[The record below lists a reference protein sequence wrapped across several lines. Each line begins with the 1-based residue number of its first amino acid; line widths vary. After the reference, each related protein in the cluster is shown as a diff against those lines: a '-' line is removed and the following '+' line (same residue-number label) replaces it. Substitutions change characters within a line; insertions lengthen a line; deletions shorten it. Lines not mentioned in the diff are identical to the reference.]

1 MGAGGRGCRGEG
13 EDVADDS
20 DDGNDDDGEDEE
32 EERRGRGRRKRWW
45 SRRGI
50 WDWHGTVYATRYSP
64 AHLRTPEAR
73 LVNILEKETHR
84 LPIYY
89 VNKMLCPFFIAFV
102 AGQDS
107 PICPP
112 SLPPRSSPTVLTTSR
127 PTTEGSHL
135 CSVFSVFFDI
145 AGLGPELPPNS
156 LHAKRT
162 AKLRLNGYHS
172 PLHFKQKRR
181 RDSDSEKKRLFLS
194 PLGVGLGGTIPL
206 IFLAVLWLCPF
217 CCALS
222 HANRAPS
229 RWDQ

>member
-127 PTTEGSHL
+127 PTTGSL
-135 CSVFSVFFDI
+135 KVVICVLSFPSSLTSLVSDLSYLRI
-145 AGLGPELPPNS
+145 ACTQNALPNCVS
-156 LHAKRT
+156 TATTLRYISNKSGVETAT
-162 AKLRLNGYHS
+162 AK
-172 PLHFKQKRR
+172 
-181 RDSDSEKKRLFLS
+181 KKGF
-194 PLGVGLGGTIPL
+194 
-206 IFLAVLWLCPF
+206 FCHLWV
-217 CCALS
+217 
-222 HANRAPS
+222 
-229 RWDQ
+229 WG